1 MKHYSTLRDNNIPN
15 LNVGIFIIKN
25 TDYSKELLNNWI
37 DYSIKI
43 KDNGEEKKGFEQDAI
58 AILIEKNYKNLK
70 NMNIVLPFGILQ
82 RFSYKKINK
91 NKKII
96 VKYPILLL
104 KYKLTHPFICHH
116 AGESYYLRV
125 KLS

>member
-1 MKHYSTLRDNNIPN
+1 MS
-15 LNVGIFIIKN
+15 II
-25 TDYSKELLNNWI
+25 
-37 DYSIKI
+37 
-43 KDNGEEKKGFEQDAI
+43 
-58 AILIEKNYKNLK
+58 
-70 NMNIVLPFGILQ
+70 LPFGILQ

-116 AGESYYLRV
+116 AGESHDTRV
-125 KLS
+125 KLSKKYYDKLLKILDR